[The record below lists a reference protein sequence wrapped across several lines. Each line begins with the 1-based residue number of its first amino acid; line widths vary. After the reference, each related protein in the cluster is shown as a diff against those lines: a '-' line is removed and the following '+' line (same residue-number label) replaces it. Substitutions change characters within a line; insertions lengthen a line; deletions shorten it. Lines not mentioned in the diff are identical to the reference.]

1 MANQFYTPLFSSNQA
16 AQLQNNNLSQGVIII
31 DITGA

>member
-1 MANQFYTPLFSSNQA
+1 MANQFNTPLFSSNQA
-16 AQLQNNNLSQGVIII
+16 AQLQNDNPFQGVIII